1 MGKIKF
7 GAKLRK
13 EQETFSQSL
22 ARVKIKEKVKLMKRI
37 IVAFLVMSLV
47 VGLCACGGNM
57 PVSEATNPIITS
69 TAPTENIEQQLAE
82 ENYLKIL
89 HWIADNG
96 TPVLEK
102 DDINNYGRV
111 NGYEYEG
118 FSFDVDASGDINANT
133 RLFYIWTETVDSP
146 QKGCLDV
153 IYHIL
158 HIDISSGQIA
168 YLWSYAR
175 TNFSI
180 AWEEVILAQG
190 EIRVPMSAV
199 TQRNNHHQINDY
211 SESEY
216 FRESAGY
223 TDVRRAINKDLEEM
237 LQKMCAFTKGNI
249 GVHLVEIGFSNYVG
263 AGKT

>member
-1 MGKIKF
+1 
-7 GAKLRK
+7 
-13 EQETFSQSL
+13 
-22 ARVKIKEKVKLMKRI
+22 MKRI
-37 IVAFLVMSLV
+37 IVAFLVMSLG

-89 HWIADNG
+89 HWISDNG

-111 NGYEYEG
+111 NGYEYECSDFEYEV

-133 RLFYIWTETVDSP
+133 RLFYMWTEIVDSP

-158 HIDISSGQIA
+158 NIDISSGQIE
-168 YLWSYAR
+168 YLWAYAR

-180 AWEEVILAQG
+180 SWEEVILAQG

-211 SESEY
+211 SEGEY